1 MQWKCSFATVVLFA
15 AMPVMNV
22 GVLQAA
28 AIPIN
33 ISSFRAGVRALG
45 GFGPGN
51 VPGWTGSPSAFF
63 SSYHPAAAQFP
74 GGVPDGVNV
83 AAVTDGD
90 ISQTLLANLTA
101 NTMYTLLVSVGQRT
115 DIPLGTYLVTF
126 EAGGSVLASESAQTP
141 APGTFAT
148 STINFFA
155 APGGPHLGQALTI
168 RLAENGGQA
177 DYDFVRLNATS
188 ITTGVPEP
196 ATGTL
201 IAAGFAALTLLRRK
215 RHS

>member
-33 ISSFRAGVRALG
+33 NFSFEADVLALG
-45 GFGPGN
+45 AFDPGN
-51 VPGWTGSPSAFF
+51 IPGWTGSAFY
-63 SSYHPAAAQFP
+63 STYHPTAAQFP

-83 AAVTDGD
+83 AAVTSGD
-90 ISQTLLANLTA
+90 IFQTLLANLTA
-101 NTMYTLLVSVGQRT
+101 NTMYTLLVSVGQRA
-115 DIPLGTYLVTF
+115 DGFAIGPYLVTL

-196 ATGTL
+196 ATVTL